1 MNCLK
6 YWRQKGNIMTKQE
19 LKDLMK
25 WSYPRSAEAE
35 EKLLFRVNLFPKS
48 LEIYHDHLQNIYT
61 RSDVWFLLEQLIPE
75 AARESAGGVN
85 PFRKID
91 NFISHYIYL
100 GGDVL
105 FGSKDVDWKAVYAFI
120 DGQTGSNTLTRVV
133 NKYREQLL
141 VDDYDMI

>member
-1 MNCLK
+1 
-6 YWRQKGNIMTKQE
+6 MTKQE

-61 RSDVWFLLEQLIPE
+61 RSDVWFLLEQLMPE
-75 AARESAGGVN
+75 AAHESAGGVN

-100 GGDVL
+100 GGTSYLVQKMLIGKL
-105 FGSKDVDWKAVYAFI
+105 FMRSLMVK
-120 DGQTGSNTLTRVV
+120 RVAI
-133 NKYREQLL
+133 L
-141 VDDYDMI
+141 

>member
-1 MNCLK
+1 
-6 YWRQKGNIMTKQE
+6 MTKQE
-19 LKDLMK
+19 LKYLMK
-25 WSYPRSAEAE
+25 RSYPRSHEAE
-35 EKLLFRVNLFPKS
+35 ELLLFRVNLFPKC
-48 LEIYHDHLQNIYT
+48 LELYNDQLSNIYS
-61 RSDVWFLLEQLIPE
+61 RSDVWFLLEQLMPE
-75 AARESAGGVN
+75 AAHESAGGVN

-91 NFISHYIYL
+91 NFISHYIDFD
-100 GGDVL
+100 GDVL